1 MAEPMLEYN
10 DLRAIQVRRRQLRK
24 EIRAEGETITRLRH
38 QLLRKDN
45 RPRRKGL
52 HLSFG
57 SMLTAGAG
65 ILDGALLAWKLYRKF
80 KKK

>member
-1 MAEPMLEYN
+1 MTEQVQEYN

-24 EIRAEGETITRLRH
+24 EIHAESETIKRLRQ
-38 QLLRKDN
+38 QLLGKDGSG
-45 RPRRKGL
+45 RRKSRR
-52 HLSFG
+52 LSFG

-65 ILDGALLAWKLYRKF
+65 ILDGALMAWKLYRKF